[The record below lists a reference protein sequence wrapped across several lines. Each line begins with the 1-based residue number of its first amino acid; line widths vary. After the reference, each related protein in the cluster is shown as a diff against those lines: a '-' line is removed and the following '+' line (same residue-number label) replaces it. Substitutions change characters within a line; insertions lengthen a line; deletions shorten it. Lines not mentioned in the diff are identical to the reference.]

1 MFDLDC
7 TAIEKYVIVPFSIEW
22 WQTNILCMLCIA
34 ILLFISKSLSKSQL
48 IKMTYFIGFALC
60 FRVVF
65 MQLYQMQI
73 DIWTFEKSIPIH
85 LCGLSSIL
93 SGLVMFRNNQLAYE
107 CLFYWGLGGAL
118 QSFLTPELNLG
129 NKDLILYLDYF
140 ISHSGIIFSAL
151 YLTLVLGMRPR
162 QSSWFK
168 VFLYSQL
175 LIPVIGFVNFLIN
188 YLIVN
193 DIISHCAIIVDG
205 AIEGAANYM
214 YLFQKPMADNP
225 LLIGDWPYYI
235 VGIEFFALI
244 NFWLLYQPVKLLKK

>member
-7 TAIEKYVIVPFSIEW
+7 TSIEKYIITPFSIEW
-22 WQTNILCMLCIA
+22 WQTNMVCMLAIA
-34 ILLFISKSLSKSQL
+34 GLLFIAKSLNKAQVS
-48 IKMTYFIGFALC
+48 KMTYAIGVLLC
-60 FRVVF
+60 FRLVF
-65 MQLYQMQI
+65 TQFYQFQI

-85 LCGLSSIL
+85 LCGLSAML
-93 SGLVMFRNNQLAYE
+93 SGLVMFKNNQLAYE

-151 YLTLVLGMRPR
+151 YLTLILGMRPR
-162 QSSWFK
+162 LKSWFN

-175 LIPVIGFVNFLIN
+175 LIPIIGSINFLIN
-188 YLIVN
+188 YLILN
-193 DIISHCAIIVDG
+193 DKISHCAIVIDG
-205 AIEGAANYM
+205 VIKGAANYM
-214 YLFQKPMADNP
+214 YLFHKPMADNP

-235 VGIEFFALI
+235 IGIEVFALI
-244 NFWLLYQPVKLLKK
+244 NFWLLYQPIKLLKK

>member
-1 MFDLDC
+1 MFDLNC
-7 TAIEKYVIVPFSIEW
+7 AAIQKYVIVPFSAEW
-22 WQTNILCMLCIA
+22 FQTNLICMLAIA
-34 ILLFISKSLSKSQL
+34 GLLFISKTLNKSQL
-48 IKMTYFIGFALC
+48 TKMTLIIGVLLS

-73 DIWTFEKSIPIH
+73 DIWTFEKSLPIH

-93 SGLVMFRNNQLAYE
+93 SGIVMFKRNQIAYE

-140 ISHSGIIFSAL
+140 ISHSGIIFAGL
-151 YLTLVLGMRPR
+151 YLTLILGMRPR
-162 QSSWFK
+162 KKSWLK
-168 VFLYSQL
+168 VFIYSQL
-175 LIPVIGFVNFLIN
+175 LIPIIGSINFIIN
-188 YLIVN
+188 YLIAN
-193 DIISHCAIIVDG
+193 DLISHCAVISDGIIK
-205 AIEGAANYM
+205 GAANYM

-235 VGIEFFALI
+235 IGIEVFALI
-244 NFWLLYQPVKLLKK
+244 NFWLLYQPIKLLKK